1 VDGPRVRGRLSGGGG
16 PLLILQQALWIFR
29 KDMVQQWRARSR
41 LVAVGSFGLTTLLL
55 FSFANGPD
63 TTMLRANAAGYL
75 WLALLLS
82 STLSLAESLRIEMQ
96 NGALEGLLLLPTD
109 PRAIYYG
116 KAFANLAVLAGLGF
130 ALVPMMVALYDVSIP
145 MGVPRLF
152 VVIALGCAGLVAP
165 GTLYAT
171 LAARARGSDVLLPLL
186 LFPLVV
192 PALLSAVKA
201 TSLVLTGDPM
211 GQLQSWLGLLTAF
224 NLIYWSLCGLL
235 FGRVVEDG

>member
-1 VDGPRVRGRLSGGGG
+1 MLA
-16 PLLILQQALWIFR
+16 QALAVLQ
-29 KDMVQQWRARSR
+29 KDLLQQWRARSR

-63 TTMLRANAAGYL
+63 TEMLKLNAAGYL

-82 STLSLAESLRIEMQ
+82 STLALAESMRIELQ

-109 PRAIYYG
+109 PRSLYYG
-116 KAFANLAVLAGLGF
+116 KAIANLVVLTTLGF
-130 ALVPMMVALYDVSIP
+130 AMVPIMVALYNVSIP

-152 VVIALGCAGLVAP
+152 GVIALGSAGLVAP
-165 GTLYAT
+165 GTLYAA

-192 PALLSAVKA
+192 PALLSSVKA
-201 TSLVLTGDPM
+201 TSLILTGDPM
-211 GQLQSWLGLLTAF
+211 SQLGSWLGLLTAF
-224 NLIYWSLCGLL
+224 DVIYWSLCGIL
-235 FGRVVEDG
+235 FGRVVED